1 MDGHE
6 TVFHELG
13 FCSLDKRARF
23 FPHHF
28 EDMLNLRALG
38 DGVGGIE
45 HFSPYFKIQVCYL
58 QSQLDLDI
66 MRSKLVGY
74 SHSFI
79 VLKEDNGKIT
89 SRDSHWERLV
99 AIIICA
105 MKHYFKYLYLNIRY
119 QYSIS
124 EIISLKIEHI
134 AIGKM
139 ESEG

>member
-1 MDGHE
+1 M
-6 TVFHELG
+6 
-13 FCSLDKRARF
+13 
-23 FPHHF
+23 
-28 EDMLNLRALG
+28 
-38 DGVGGIE
+38 GGIE

-89 SRDSHWERLV
+89 SRGSHWERLV